1 MSYLFFFFREHFD
14 RIDGKE
20 QKRML
25 KATNI
30 KWDIDLEEHETYEE
44 AVRVLGL
51 PNEIILPDTIT
62 EEDEISDY
70 VSEVTGFCHDGF
82 LLESVDSETVGTR
95 KDTPYRSA
103 D

>member
-1 MSYLFFFFREHFD
+1 
-14 RIDGKE
+14 
-20 QKRML
+20 ML

-51 PNEIILPDTIT
+51 PNEIILPDTIKIILPDTIT